1 MYTDGVTEAMNEKD
15 ELFSDERLLKEMSTM
30 LDQTIEEKV
39 SSLMEKIKTFSN
51 GAPQSDDITML
62 VLEYKGI

>member
-1 MYTDGVTEAMNEKD
+1 M
-15 ELFSDERLLKEMSTM
+15 KEMSTM